1 MVMVMIFFA
10 KMNMKLVVMDR
21 RMELAMVMENMVVF
35 LELDLMVVE
44 MGW

>member
-1 MVMVMIFFA
+1 MVMVIYFFA
-10 KMNMKLVVMDR
+10 KMKLVVMDG
-21 RMELAMVMENMVVF
+21 RMEMSMVMDNMVVF